1 MSKER
6 KCTNAIV
13 ITMIVTM
20 RLENK
25 KSRAEGQ
32 PPQRAS
38 EMFVAD
44 NVSVLSGERS
54 RIFTGFGTCKSPFL
68 LFLLQRL
75 RDAEV
80 GDRNLDGLVAD
91 GEVRGICS
99 EPFDDDDDEAGF
111 VGVSGVV
118 DRLLHS
124 EPGIKS
130 CSSN

>member
-1 MSKER
+1 MS
-6 KCTNAIV
+6 I
-13 ITMIVTM
+13 
-20 RLENK
+20 
-25 KSRAEGQ
+25 
-32 PPQRAS
+32 
-38 EMFVAD
+38 AD
-44 NVSVLSGERS
+44 SVSVLNGDRS

-99 EPFDDDDDEAGF
+99 ELFDDDDDEAGV

-124 EPGIKS
+124 ESGIKS